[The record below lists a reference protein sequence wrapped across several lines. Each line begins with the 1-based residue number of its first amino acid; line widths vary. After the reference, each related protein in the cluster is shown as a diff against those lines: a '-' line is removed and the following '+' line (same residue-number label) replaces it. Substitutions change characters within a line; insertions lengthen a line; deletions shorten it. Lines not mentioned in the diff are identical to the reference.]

1 MLNNKKKNNEAACFY
16 TSLDSSWNLSFMG
29 FKKRYG
35 AMGFI
40 SVYRS
45 RKIFVISLLT
55 LALCLGG
62 SGETLAKSKAKTKKV
77 QARPRAQRVVSASPS
92 PSRYADLVIEVPSG
106 RILHETN
113 SAAIRHPASLTK
125 MMTLYL
131 AFQALESGLIR
142 LDTPLPVSAR
152 AAAQSPTK
160 LGLRAGQT
168 IRAHDAIMGLITES
182 ANDAAVVLAESL
194 GGDTQRF
201 AAMMT
206 QQAKALGMNQ
216 TVFQNPNGLPDP
228 NQLTTA
234 RDMAMLGYGLIY
246 HFPGFYPY
254 FSKQTF
260 VYKGRICNNHNH
272 LMKRFE
278 GMDGIKTGYIRASG
292 FNLVASAARGST
304 RLIGVVFGGT
314 SAPSRD
320 RRMEALLND
329 AFKVVSLSDY
339 QEARVLSLP
348 NKTGGTAYA
357 SARRPSRT
365 QGGRVRDL
373 AAREPIFSTPP
384 SGAVEGD
391 IDGQSSQGN
400 ESWGIQVGAYS
411 DIEGAQKALAML
423 ASSLASLLG
432 QAEPS
437 LQKVTMTDGSS
448 MYRARFIGM
457 EQPNARA
464 ACSRLVRSGHGCLVV
479 AEP

>member
-1 MLNNKKKNNEAACFY
+1 
-16 TSLDSSWNLSFMG
+16 MG
-29 FKKRYG
+29 LR
-35 AMGFI
+35 
-40 SVYRS
+40 SVYRNK
-45 RKIFVISLLT
+45 KIFVVGLLA

-62 SGETLAKSKAKTKKV
+62 GSEALAKSKAKTKKV
-77 QARPRAQRVVSASPS
+77 KAKPKVQRVVSAASS
-92 PSRYADLVIEVPSG
+92 SARYADLVIEVPSG
-106 RILHETN
+106 RVLHETN
-113 SAAIRHPASLTK
+113 SSAIRHPASLTK

-131 AFQALESGLIR
+131 AFRALESGTIR
-142 LDTPLPVSAR
+142 LDSPLPVSAR

-168 IRAHDAIMGLITES
+168 IRAYDAIMGLITES
-182 ANDAAVVLAESL
+182 ANDAAVVLAENL

-260 VYKGRICNNHNH
+260 VYKGRTCNNHNH

-292 FNLVASAARGST
+292 FNLVASAARGQT
-304 RLIGVVFGGT
+304 RLIGVVFGGN
-314 SAPSRD
+314 SAASRD
-320 RRMEALLND
+320 RQMEALLND
-329 AFKVVSLSDY
+329 AFAVVSRAEY

-348 NKTGGTAYA
+348 TKAGEASA

-373 AAREPIFSTPP
+373 AARDPIFSALPP
-384 SGAVEGD
+384 SAAVEGD
-391 IDGQSSQGN
+391 IGGPVSQDN

-411 DIEGAQKALAML
+411 DVDGAQKALALL

-437 LQKVTMTDGSS
+437 LQKVTMTDGSV
-448 MYRARFIGM
+448 MYRARFIGLN
-457 EQPNARA
+457 QTFARA
-464 ACSRLVRSGHGCLVV
+464 ACSRLVKSGHGCLVV